1 MAEGRKG
8 FLADRSINRV
18 WERLG
23 GSFHSKATGL
33 LDGREQL
40 LVELLVAL
48 VRGNVDPVEAGGG
61 SREVSALQ
69 PSLPGLP
76 HLTELHTVPA
86 RLNEATQL
94 QLNKSHLQFS
104 HLCCS
109 VRDSFDYVIKEK
121 RSKTAPN
128 TLTADWS

>member
-48 VRGNVDPVEAGGG
+48 VRGNVDPVEAGGKQRG
-61 SREVSALQ
+61 FSTEISAERSQQRDLSS
-69 PSLPGLP
+69 PTITASFVTP
-76 HLTELHTVPA
+76 H
-86 RLNEATQL
+86 
-94 QLNKSHLQFS
+94 
-104 HLCCS
+104 
-109 VRDSFDYVIKEK
+109 
-121 RSKTAPN
+121 
-128 TLTADWS
+128 

>member
-18 WERLG
+18 WERLA

-48 VRGNVDPVEAGGG
+48 VRGNVDPVEAGGKQRG
-61 SREVSALQ
+61 FSSPTITASSASP
-69 PSLPGLP
+69 PSAAHG
-76 HLTELHTVPA
+76 A
-86 RLNEATQL
+86 CRA
-94 QLNKSHLQFS
+94 
-104 HLCCS
+104 
-109 VRDSFDYVIKEK
+109 
-121 RSKTAPN
+121 
-128 TLTADWS
+128 